1 MEEDMYPLDAQGRR
15 HVATMTDRELLE
27 ELVTNSRSVADLVN
41 GFFGD
46 LKSGKINPMQM
57 MMGAFKR

>member
-1 MEEDMYPLDAQGRR
+1 MDRPRDEQGRLFISD
-15 HVATMTDRELLE
+15 MTDREVLE
-27 ELVTNSRSVADLVN
+27 ETLLNSRKVADLVN

-57 MMGAFKR
+57 MMGMMKR